1 MRRALLRVLCGLIPL
16 VVILW
21 LPREAHAYSWMIR
34 HGYSGCTTCHADPSG
49 GELLTPYGRA
59 QSDLLLRMR
68 YGADSVSAAG
78 TDTSSS
84 NSASFDS
91 FDEFDDD
98 DGKNAPAKKKEEAKP
113 EAPEDSG
120 PSPSAGFLF
129 GLVKEPEWLLLGGSY
144 RHAFLL
150 DDGFRQFP
158 MQADLW
164 AHVVVDRF
172 HAAGSLGLS
181 KVRVGSPH
189 ARAAQITTNQGD
201 EWNLISRTHWVG
213 YDIGASR
220 EVMVRA
226 GRLNLPFGIRIPE
239 HTMWV
244 REITRTDRESDQQ
257 HGVAVAW
264 NSSELRGEL
273 MGIAGNYQINPDRY
287 RERGYSA
294 YIETTSFEPVA
305 VGASSLLTFAKAD
318 VVTLDQKSTAR
329 GAHGLFMRAKVSRPL
344 VVFVEANA
352 LHTSRRDLGY
362 VGFVQADLELVQGL
376 HLGVTGE
383 IQDQGYIRNT
393 NADGTDVKREPG
405 LGKPRLGGWGTI
417 DWFFLPHLEARV
429 DAILRQDTGFAAI
442 GQLHMFL

>member
-59 QSDLLLRMR
+59 QSDLLLRTR
-68 YGADSVSAAG
+68 YGAPTQS
-78 TDTSSS
+78 DTSSKS
-84 NSASFDS
+84 DSFDS
-91 FDEFDDD
+91 FDDDEAS
-98 DGKNAPAKKKEEAKP
+98 GKAGKQEEAKP
-113 EAPEDSG
+113 AEDSG
-120 PSPSAGFLF
+120 PSESAGFLF

-172 HAAGSLGLS
+172 HAAGSLGVAR
-181 KVRVGSPH
+181 VRVGSPH
-189 ARAAQITTNQGD
+189 TRAAQITTNQGD
-201 EWNLISRTHWVG
+201 EFNLLSRTHWVG
-213 YDIGASR
+213 YDIGANR

-244 REITRTDRESDQQ
+244 RENTRTDRESDQQ
-257 HGVAVAW
+257 HGIAVAW
-264 NSSELRGEL
+264 NSSELRGEV

-294 YIETTSFEPVA
+294 YVETTSLEPVA
-305 VGASSLLTFAKAD
+305 VGASSLLTFAEAD
-318 VVTLDQKSTAR
+318 QVTLDQKSTAR
-329 GAHGLFMRAKVSRPL
+329 GAHGLFMRAKVSQPL
-344 VVFVEANA
+344 VVFVEADA

-362 VGFVQADLELVQGL
+362 VGFVQADLELVQGF

-393 NADGTDVKREPG
+393 NADGTDVTREPG
-405 LGKPRLGGWGTI
+405 LGKPRLGGWATL
-417 DWFFLPHLEARV
+417 DWFFLPHLEVRV
-429 DAILRQDTGFAAI
+429 DGILRQDSGFAAI